1 MENYLTTKQL
11 KALVQ
16 IRGILVE
23 DCEFTFQE
31 ACEYSDLIKTKMIRE
46 QEAAA
51 DSCDWIVEVL
61 DKLKSLNNKMEA
73 DRTSPLKFKNIGD
86 YDLGFIKEIHQVDD
100 DLIRVYNL
108 DNEDE
113 GYFNNTIQD
122 AMLLLEAANLGY
134 DINIKDE
141 KISIYLG

>member
-1 MENYLTTKQL
+1 MENLTVKQL
-11 KALVQ
+11 KGLSL

-23 DCEFTFQE
+23 NCEYTFIE
-31 ACEYSDLIKTKMIRE
+31 ACEVTHQIKNKMVAE
-46 QEAAA
+46 NELAA
-51 DSCDWIVEVL
+51 DECDWIVQVL
-61 DKLKSLNNKMEA
+61 SKLKALNNKMEA
-73 DRTSPLKFKNIGD
+73 DRTSPLKFKNIAD
-86 YDLGFIKEIHQVDD
+86 YDLAFIKEIHQMDD